1 MLLGLLILMRS
12 FYCILLY
19 LFISCSVIAARR
31 DSIPVKQPAQPAVG
45 QADPE
50 YIPFVDSVALA
61 KANRRQF
68 MTDSVVMLYLRPDS
82 LRQDQFTSSIL
93 KDKLTGLT
101 FAPLKIKEVLF
112 KGKERNSR
120 DPWIVEIIIAL
131 LFYTALLNLFL
142 GNEMRSVLQ
151 AFYNRNALS
160 QTEKESGLINSWAFI
175 GLFILFSLSF
185 GLLLYQL
192 TAYYHVYYS
201 VTGFRLFLVISLSI
215 ALLFILKFLVLKL
228 IGFLFDAGS
237 LVSEYIYILNL
248 TYFTIAFLLL
258 AVVICISLIS
268 ERFVPLLLTVTLII
282 TTVIFVWQYL
292 RNSVGM
298 AANFRFHKFYLF
310 IYLCALEISP
320 VLVLIKALSI

>member
-1 MLLGLLILMRS
+1 M
-12 FYCILLY
+12 
-19 LFISCSVIAARR
+19 
-31 DSIPVKQPAQPAVG
+31 
-45 QADPE
+45 
-50 YIPFVDSVALA
+50 
-61 KANRRQF
+61 
-68 MTDSVVMLYLRPDS
+68 
-82 LRQDQFTSSIL
+82 
-93 KDKLTGLT
+93 
-101 FAPLKIKEVLF
+101 LF